1 MARQRWELEP
11 AVMLPAKTGPSLA
24 RWLADD
30 APPALRQWVDWP
42 PVGQVRIDARGGTRA
57 AVGRVR
63 EAGHADE
70 YWAAWCR
77 GDAEA
82 QYLAGRWLTLARYY
96 AQALAVLR
104 HDRTRRA
111 IALGKPV
118 ERVAGELSFIDSYRV
133 DMGRLEALLERELG
147 GAPQDGAGGA

>member
-1 MARQRWELEP
+1 MRQRWELEP
-11 AVMLPAKTGPSLA
+11 AVMLPAKTAPSLA
-24 RWLADD
+24 RWLAGES
-30 APPALRQWVDWP
+30 PLALRQWLDLP
-42 PVGQVRIDARGGTRA
+42 PIGQVRIDARGGARA

-63 EAGHADE
+63 EAGNADE
-70 YWAAWCR
+70 YWAAWLR

-96 AQALAVLR
+96 VQALAVLR
-104 HDRTRRA
+104 HDRARRA

-118 ERVAGELSFIDSYRV
+118 VRVAGELSFIESYRV

-147 GAPQDGAGGA
+147 GLPPDAAGGA